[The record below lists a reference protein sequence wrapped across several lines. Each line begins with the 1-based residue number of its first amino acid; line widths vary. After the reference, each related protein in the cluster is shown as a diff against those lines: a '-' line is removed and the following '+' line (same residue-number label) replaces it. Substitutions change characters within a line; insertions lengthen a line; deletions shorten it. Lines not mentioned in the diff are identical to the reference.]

1 MLGVTLRIFELDE
14 FGVLWDFCT
23 KVDLDWVKFH
33 FTASS
38 SAEYASR
45 GKHVAKKLWSVEEDI
60 VSDVYAVSENS
71 YMP

>member
-1 MLGVTLRIFELDE
+1 MSRLDM
-14 FGVLWDFCT
+14 
-23 KVDLDWVKFH
+23 DWVKFH

-45 GKHVAKKLWSVEEDI
+45 GKHVAKKLLSVEEDI